1 MEPSPTTKSL
11 THVWIILYPICYV
24 YIWSWMVGMYNLLFM
39 NVKTKSTLIA
49 RENFGIGQQINVLI
63 ARENNG
69 IETINI

>member
-1 MEPSPTTKSL
+1 MHIDKFQ
-11 THVWIILYPICYV
+11 IIGPCMNYTLPNLLHLH
-24 YIWSWMVGMYNLLFM
+24 MNLNFGMYNLLFM

-49 RENFGIGQQINVLI
+49 RENFGIGQQINILI

>member
-1 MEPSPTTKSL
+1 MYELYSTQFVTFTYEVEL
-11 THVWIILYPICYV
+11 LEYIIYF
-24 YIWSWMVGMYNLLFM
+24 FM
-39 NVKTKSTLIA
+39 NVKTKSTLTA

>member
-1 MEPSPTTKSL
+1 MNYTLPNL
-11 THVWIILYPICYV
+11 LHLH
-24 YIWSWMVGMYNLLFM
+24 MNLNFGMYNLLFM
-39 NVKTKSTLIA
+39 NVRTKSTLIA

>member
-1 MEPSPTTKSL
+1 MNL
-11 THVWIILYPICYV
+11 NF
-24 YIWSWMVGMYNLLFM
+24 GMYNLLFM
-39 NVKTKSTLIA
+39 NVRTKSTLIA

>member
-1 MEPSPTTKSL
+1 MYELYSTQFVTFTYEVEL
-11 THVWIILYPICYV
+11 LEYIIYF
-24 YIWSWMVGMYNLLFM
+24 FM

>member
-1 MEPSPTTKSL
+1 MYELYSTQFVTFKYEVEL
-11 THVWIILYPICYV
+11 LEYIIYF
-24 YIWSWMVGMYNLLFM
+24 FM
-39 NVKTKSTLIA
+39 NVKTKSTLTA

>member
-1 MEPSPTTKSL
+1 MNYTL
-11 THVWIILYPICYV
+11 TNLLHLH
-24 YIWSWMVGMYNLLFM
+24 MNLNFGMYNLLFM